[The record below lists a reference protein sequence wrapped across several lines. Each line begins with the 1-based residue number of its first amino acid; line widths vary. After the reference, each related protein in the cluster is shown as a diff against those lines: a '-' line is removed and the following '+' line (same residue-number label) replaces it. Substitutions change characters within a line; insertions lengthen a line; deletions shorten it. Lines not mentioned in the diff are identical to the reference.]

1 MMFNKFAVFAL
12 LALTVLVVQTIG
24 HPTEEVASGI
34 EETASTVK
42 HGIRGWLK
50 NVHAKIA
57 KHEENCTHGGVI
69 RWVKSKLGLTK
80 KSTTETPT
88 TTTTTTTTTPEETD
102 YSSGYVPIT
111 SVVNQGEP
119 AEEGYAA
126 ASPDDDV
133 TMILDDSSVTET
145 ENDSGNES
153 ADAVPT
159 YPSVA
164 DNVVD
169 PADPEI
175 DVRGQF

>member
-1 MMFNKFAVFAL
+1 M
-12 LALTVLVVQTIG
+12 LVVQTTG
-24 HPTEEVASGI
+24 HPTEELASGI

-57 KHEENCTHGGVI
+57 KHEENCTHSGVI

-88 TTTTTTTTTPEETD
+88 TTTTTIITPEETD

-126 ASPDDDV
+126 GPDDDV
-133 TMILDDSSVTET
+133 TILDDSSVTET

-153 ADAVPT
+153 AGAVPT
-159 YPSVA
+159 YPPVA

>member
-1 MMFNKFAVFAL
+1 MFNKFAVFAL
-12 LALTVLVVQTIG
+12 LALTVLVVPAIG

-34 EETASTVK
+34 EEAASTVK

-50 NVHAKIA
+50 NVQAKIV
-57 KHEENCTHGGVI
+57 KHEEDCTHGGVI

-88 TTTTTTTTTPEETD
+88 TTTTTTITTNPEETD

-119 AEEGYAA
+119 AGEGYAA
-126 ASPDDDV
+126 AGPDDDV
-133 TMILDDSSVTET
+133 TILDDSSVTET

-169 PADPEI
+169 SADPEI
-175 DVRGQF
+175 DVRGKF

>member
-1 MMFNKFAVFAL
+1 M
-12 LALTVLVVQTIG
+12 LALTVLVVPAIG

-42 HGIRGWLK
+42 NGIRGWLK

-69 RWVKSKLGLTK
+69 SWVKSKLGLAK

-88 TTTTTTTTTPEETD
+88 TTTTTTVPEETD

-119 AEEGYAA
+119 TGEGYAPA
-126 ASPDDDV
+126 GPDDDIS
-133 TMILDDSSVTET
+133 TILDDSSVTET
-145 ENDSGNES
+145 ENDRGNES

-164 DNVVD
+164 ANVVD